1 MNEMKKRLKKLT
13 AGDGIGYVL
22 LTVSIIAEVFGTTM
36 LKLSE
41 GFTVL
46 LPTALV
52 IVAYAISFG
61 VFVFVLKHVPLGLA
75 YGIWG
80 GLGTVGTTIIGC
92 VVWGEPFTLYTGLG
106 MALVVGGIVLMN
118 AGTQQ
123 HIDEQVAKANE
134 ALG

>member
-1 MNEMKKRLKKLT
+1 MSEMKKRFKKLT

-22 LTVSIIAEVFGTTM
+22 LAVSIVSEVFGTTM

-41 GFTVL
+41 GFTVM

-52 IVAYAISFG
+52 IVAYVISFG
-61 VFVFVLKHVPLGLA
+61 LFVFVLKHVPLGLA

-80 GLGTVGTTIIGC
+80 GLGTVATTAIGC
-92 VVWGEPFTLYTGLG
+92 IVWNEPFSLYTGLG

-118 AGTQQ
+118 AGSQQ
-123 HIDEQVAKANE
+123 HANEKVAKANE